1 MSWLSTCI
9 IRGLTSSKDARYRFM
24 REEQVRHDSSQ
35 SFLYKTTQHSV
46 NRAHDCRVVTILI
59 TSTSTLSARRNA
71 LVEKN
76 CMTQAFLWK
85 LVDEL
90 QKVQGT
96 TSPAKQMLE
105 HDSFISTYILSD
117 WIVHFVFDW
126 SSQKFSHSF
135 QSATWILISLFPV
148 SLF

>member
-1 MSWLSTCI
+1 
-9 IRGLTSSKDARYRFM
+9 M
-24 REEQVRHDSSQ
+24 REEQVRRDSFQ

-46 NRAHDCRVVTILI
+46 NRAHDCQVVAILI
-59 TSTSTLSARRNA
+59 TSTFTLSARRNA

-76 CMTQAFLWK
+76 GMTQAFLWK

-90 QKVQGT
+90 QKVQRT

-105 HDSFISTYILSD
+105 HDLFISTYILSD

-126 SSQKFSHSF
+126 SNQKFSHSF